1 MLSLSNFFV
10 SRGDVV
16 VLSDVGL
23 LVPTGELHV
32 IMGPN
37 GAGKSTLLSAVAGV
51 GGLETRGD
59 IVLHGKS
66 IVGLDVT
73 NRSLSG
79 IFLSFQHPI
88 SISGLSI
95 ISLLKASLE
104 AQSRHKGQ
112 PEPTAAEVLEKAKY
126 WVDRLGLPADF
137 YMRDV
142 NAGLSGGQ
150 KKLSEL
156 LQMAILSPKLIL
168 IDEIDS
174 GLDVDALKTVANGIN
189 MLKSEGATIVLVSH
203 YRRILDKVAVDRVH
217 VLKSGTVVSSG
228 GREIISAIDNA
239 GYDLF

>member
-1 MLSLSNFFV
+1 M
-10 SRGDVV
+10 
-16 VLSDVGL
+16 VLSDIGL
-23 LVPTGELHV
+23 DVPTGEMHV

-51 GGLETRGD
+51 GGLETRGE
-59 IVLHGKS
+59 IILHGKS
-66 IVGLDVT
+66 ITDLDVT
-73 NRSLSG
+73 NRALSG

-104 AQSRHKGQ
+104 AQAKFAGQ
-112 PEPTAAEVLEKAKY
+112 PEPTSAQVLKKAKY

-137 YMRDV
+137 YTRDV

-156 LQMAILSPKLIL
+156 LQMAVLSPKLIL

-203 YRRILDKVAVDRVH
+203 YRRILDKVAVDKVH

-239 GYDLF
+239 GYDQF